1 MNFLLIHIGNKKI
14 KHLKYSLLSLIK
26 TKNKNI
32 YLVSS
37 KIIYDQINN
46 IKIKKKI
53 KFIDISSI
61 KKNKIH
67 ILFNQISNIN
77 KSWNDGFWNNTL
89 ERFFYLENISKKFK
103 LKNIIHIENDV
114 LIFENYQ
121 KYEKIFKK
129 KYKIAY
135 PLLNNDLAVPSIVYF
150 SNSNYISKLCKF
162 INNQFTI
169 FSRFLNLSSKLNDMK
184 ILNKFYKKNK
194 RIIKILPTLSNEI
207 GKKILKKNSIFYENF
222 LDFNCIFDAAAIGQK
237 IDGVD
242 RSIHQHLKKEYINPL
257 SIFSS
262 KDLIIKMIK
271 RKPFLIFNNKKIKI
285 SNLHIHSK
293 RLWKFI

>member
-53 KFIDISSI
+53 KFVDISSI

-67 ILFNQISNIN
+67 ILFNQISNIDTN
-77 KSWNDGFWNNTL
+77 WNDGFWNNTL
-89 ERFFYLENISKKFK
+89 ERFFYLENISKKLK

-121 KYEKIFKK
+121 KYEKIFEK

-169 FSRFLNLSSKLNDMK
+169 FSRLLNLSSKLNDMK
-184 ILNKFYKKNK
+184 ILNKFYKKK
-194 RIIKILPTLSNEI
+194 CSQ
-207 GKKILKKNSIFYENF
+207 
-222 LDFNCIFDAAAIGQK
+222 FN
-237 IDGVD
+237 
-242 RSIHQHLKKEYINPL
+242 
-257 SIFSS
+257 
-262 KDLIIKMIK
+262 
-271 RKPFLIFNNKKIKI
+271 
-285 SNLHIHSK
+285 
-293 RLWKFI
+293 

>member
-46 IKIKKKI
+46 NKIKKKI

-67 ILFNQISNIN
+67 ILFNQVSNIDKN
-77 KSWNDGFWNNTL
+77 WNDGFWNNTL
-89 ERFFYLENISKKFK
+89 ERFFYLENISKKLK

-121 KYEKIFKK
+121 KNLKEMIKK
-129 KYKIAY
+129 DLNIYNN
-135 PLLNNDLAVPSIVYF
+135 LNNSEYQSESQSESQSQPQSE
-150 SNSNYISKLCKF
+150 S
-162 INNQFTI
+162 
-169 FSRFLNLSSKLNDMK
+169 LS
-184 ILNKFYKKNK
+184 
-194 RIIKILPTLSNEI
+194 
-207 GKKILKKNSIFYENF
+207 
-222 LDFNCIFDAAAIGQK
+222 
-237 IDGVD
+237 
-242 RSIHQHLKKEYINPL
+242 EY
-257 SIFSS
+257 S
-262 KDLIIKMIK
+262 
-271 RKPFLIFNNKKIKI
+271 
-285 SNLHIHSK
+285 
-293 RLWKFI
+293 